1 MTRPIELV
9 LFDIGGVL
17 GTNAWDR
24 EQRTQVVEQF
34 RLDPTD
40 FQYRHEETVGALE
53 AGRMTLDEYLDVT
66 VRSADPDVPIDEFR
80 RAMFAQSQPWPA
92 SIEVARELANAGTAR
107 MATLNNEGEELNVY
121 RLRLFGLREIFPT
134 FFTSCWLG
142 ARKPMREIYH
152 RVVCMTQADP
162 KRTLFI
168 DDRLQNLTPAAALG
182 MKTIHFRSTES
193 LRTELRDLGL
203 IS

>member
-1 MTRPIELV
+1 MTQIELV

-24 EQRTQVVEQF
+24 EQRTQVIEHF
-34 RLDPTD
+34 KLDPTD

-66 VRSADPDVPIDEFR
+66 VRSADPNVPIDEFR
-80 RAMFAQSQPWPA
+80 RAMFAQSQPWPE
-92 SIEVARELANAGTAR
+92 SIALARELADTGEAR
-107 MATLNNEGEELNVY
+107 LATLNNEGEELNEY
-121 RLRLFGLREIFPT
+121 RLRLFGLHEIFPT

-142 ARKPMREIYH
+142 ARKPTREIYL
-152 RVVCMTQADP
+152 RVLGKTQADP
-162 KRTLFI
+162 KRTVFI

-182 MKTIHFRSTES
+182 MRTIHFRSTES
-193 LRTELRDLGL
+193 LRTGLRELGL
-203 IS
+203 LS